1 MELIDQNLI
10 GHNFLKCSYLWANS
24 FTQCHSW
31 TFGPMSLAKLSF
43 TQLSEK
49 TDTLTYKTDKNIKE
63 ICKLT
68 ILAPPIKQEKEQKL

>member
-1 MELIDQNLI
+1 
-10 GHNFLKCSYLWANS
+10 
-24 FTQCHSW
+24 
-31 TFGPMSLAKLSF
+31 MSLAKLSF